1 VITSTSFSDG
11 NTAALKF
18 DEDVAERILT
28 ALRAGAYIET
38 AANHAGL
45 SRSGFYKWMKKGRAG
60 EEPYATFVADVDQA
74 LATAEL
80 TDWAFIGKAREKEWT
95 AAAWRLERR
104 HPERYGRR
112 TRVDSNVNVT
122 ATPFLDYSKYTPEQ
136 LRTLVELLRIG
147 APSPDDPALGTD
159 GRPALELMPGE
170 IVDGELLDETD
181 GDE

>member
-1 VITSTSFSDG
+1 VTANATSFADG
-11 NTAALKF
+11 NTARLKF
-18 DEDVAERILT
+18 DDELAERILT

-38 AANHAGL
+38 AANHAGV
-45 SRSGFYKWMKKGRAG
+45 SRAIFYHWMKQGRSGV
-60 EEPYATFVADVDQA
+60 EPYAKFAADVDQA

-80 TDWAFIGKAREKEWT
+80 TDWAFVGKAREKEWA

-147 APSPDDPALGTD
+147 TPSPDDPALGTD

-170 IVDGELLDETD
+170 IVDGELLAEEE
-181 GDE
+181 GE